1 VNPIIK
7 MDNNTRTLR
16 LQINDS
22 AQIKELGGKGM
33 PIRKNN
39 EKVRSFV
46 LFVTRKI
53 RVGYVSKVI

>member
-1 VNPIIK
+1 

-39 EKVRSFV
+39 EQVRSFV